1 MRLNFKRAAS
11 AAVTAAMVLTSA
23 TAFGAEIKSQKYENG
38 KFTVSGTT
46 EDKGLPVK
54 IEVFKNLKTELDA
67 QNANSSELL
76 GIFEYVDQKESDK
89 NGDFEFEVPVDTSS
103 GKNHMVRLS
112 FFGGKTLKT
121 EFAVY
126 TDEEAE
132 SAVEAFLS
140 DETKTAE
147 KLKTLIN
154 DYYIGLKINSN
165 DLTSVS
171 DLNLSAVTEAVVG
184 ELSGGETVQELSDLI
199 NKYLAVEVL
208 KISPSLEVLKRY
220 ETVAS
225 YKDANWFEDYKNLSD
240 ASKELVAQAA
250 KGAADE
256 ADLLKKMGGTAVL
269 ETLKLQIWSGLEAKL
284 LQYNDLVG
292 ASLDPINALSAE
304 NRKAVYERLLTA
316 LTSGG
321 VSQLS
326 QIDGL
331 IKSYAADYPAESE
344 SSSKPYTGGTGGG
357 GGGGGGGVAVTNKT
371 NNNLQTENSGIV
383 VEVPFSDLADF
394 EWAKDSVEKLYKK
407 GVVKGKSEN
416 LFDPSAN
423 VSREEFTAMI
433 VRALGLKSSGA
444 AFEFDD
450 VSKDRWSREA
460 VAAAFEN
467 NIING
472 VSETS
477 FAPEESISRQDMAAI
492 AYRICSA
499 NGLGEEKFEQEAF
512 SDGADIAEY
521 AQTAAASLLKAGIM
535 LGADGSF
542 RPSANATRAEAA
554 VIIDRVITFCSI

>member
-11 AAVTAAMVLTSA
+11 AVVTTAMILTSA

-46 EDKGLPVK
+46 EDKGLPVR
-54 IEVFKNLKTELDA
+54 IEVFKNLKTEADA
-67 QNANSSELL
+67 QDVNSAELL

-89 NGDFEFEVPVDTSS
+89 NGDFEFEVPVDTSG

-140 DETKTAE
+140 EETKTAE

-165 DLTSVS
+165 DLNSVS
-171 DLNLSAVTEAVVG
+171 DLNLSAVAEAVVG
-184 ELSGGETVQELSDLI
+184 ELLGSETLQELSDLI

-208 KISPSLEVLKRY
+208 KVSPSLEVLKRY
-220 ETVAS
+220 EKVAS

-256 ADLLKKMGGTAVL
+256 ADLLKKMGSAAVL
-269 ETLKLQIWSGLEAKL
+269 ETLKLQIWSGLEAKI

-304 NRKAVYERLLTA
+304 NRKAVYERILTA

-344 SSSKPYTGGTGGG
+344 SSSKPHTGGTGG

-371 NNNLQTENSGIV
+371 NNNLQTEASGAV
-383 VEVPFSDLADF
+383 VEMPFSDLADF

-535 LGADGSF
+535 LGADGNF